1 MVKVTPTSLAFAA
14 LKVGATSAAKTV
26 TINNVGPDVLS
37 ISGITITGPN
47 PGDFSETT
55 TCGAT
60 LGVNGSC
67 TIAVR
72 FVPTAIGSRAATLNV
87 GDSDPTSPELV
98 NLTGTGQ

>member
-1 MVKVTPTSLAFAA
+1 
-14 LKVGATSAAKTV
+14 
-26 TINNVGPDVLS
+26 
-37 ISGITITGPN
+37 
-47 PGDFSETT
+47 
-55 TCGAT
+55 
-60 LGVNGSC
+60 VNGSC